1 MKSKTNL
8 IVGLVSILFCL
19 LTSKLNAQLSGLPCA
34 SDALSKS
41 LYLSDP
47 QCQSFLNATKQN
59 IYQNLSAFRMQT
71 GNNIKTIPVVVHVIH
86 DNGPENISDAQVQDA
101 IVQLNEDFRRI
112 SGTPGYGN
120 GVDTEIQ
127 FELAK
132 KDPNGNCTNGIPS

>member
-47 QCQSFLNATKQN
+47 QCQSFCTFKVSSLRGTLKELENVN
-59 IYQNLSAFRMQT
+59 MI
-71 GNNIKTIPVVVHVIH
+71 HV
-86 DNGPENISDAQVQDA
+86 EFC
-101 IVQLNEDFRRI
+101 E
-112 SGTPGYGN
+112 
-120 GVDTEIQ
+120 
-127 FELAK
+127 
-132 KDPNGNCTNGIPS
+132 